1 MRSVFFPDVVFR
13 PLLDEATFYRG
24 HSHVDEN
31 ETGYFIELDAPGF
44 RKEDL
49 RISIENSS
57 LLIEG
62 ERQGRS
68 QVKLKRSFHLPDD
81 VDVNA
86 IAAQVKDG
94 VLELALPKKEQA
106 KPKTI
111 PIQEAKESFFQKLLS
126 EKKS

>member
-13 PLLDEATFYRG
+13 PLLDESTFYRG

-31 ETGYFIELDAPGF
+31 ETGYYIELDTPGF

-49 RISIENSS
+49 RISIENNS
-57 LLIEG
+57 LMIEG

-81 VDVNA
+81 VDTNS
-86 IAAQVKDG
+86 IQAQVKDG
-94 VLELALPKKEQA
+94 ILELSLPKKEQA

-111 PIQEAKESFFQKLLS
+111 PISEAKESFFKLLG
-126 EKKS
+126 EKK